1 MAVKYQIFVSSTY
14 EDLRDERD
22 QVIKAILEMG
32 HLPVGMEM
40 FSAADEEQWKLI
52 ARQIDECDYYVV
64 IIAHRYGSM
73 EGEISYTEK
82 EYNFAIKQ
90 RIPTLGF
97 VIDEAANW
105 PKVKMDSDPAKIQS
119 LNSFKD
125 KVKVKSTGIWKS
137 ADDLYGK
144 VSISLMKEISVN
156 PRIGWIR
163 ASEISLSPATTTE
176 FTRLSKENADLRKQL
191 AEVVRTE
198 VEAKEEQALK
208 TMRILRENTVDL
220 SIKYKGDE
228 KWSDH
233 QSVLLYDIF
242 AILAPQLMPE
252 RPTVYISMI
261 LAIRFRKDDSKKL
274 NARAPIPV
282 NYLMSWL
289 SDLSILGLVEPSKGK
304 HLASDEKQYWTLS
317 EFGRLIYGRI
327 RLTQLE
333 TGLKEPIQ
341 AYPEPTEDP
350 SKSRTK
356 TPRKIKTKEQ

>member
-1 MAVKYQIFVSSTY
+1 MAVKYQIFISSTY
-14 EDLRDERD
+14 EDLKDERD

-64 IIAHRYGSM
+64 IVAHRYGSM

-82 EYNFAIKQ
+82 EYNYAVKQ

-97 VIDEAANW
+97 LIDEAANW
-105 PKVKMDSDPAKIQS
+105 PKVKMDSDPVKIQS

-125 KVKVKSTGIWKS
+125 KVKAKSTGIWKS

-163 ASEISLSPATTTE
+163 ASEISLSPATTNE

-198 VEAKEEQALK
+198 IEAKEEEVLK
-208 TMRILRENTVDL
+208 TVRILRKNTVGFTV
-220 SIKYKGDE
+220 KYKGDE
-228 KWSDH
+228 EWSDK
-233 QSVLLYDIF
+233 QRAVLYDMF
-242 AILAPQLMPE
+242 AILAPQLMVE
-252 RPTVYISMI
+252 RPTQYIAMI
-261 LAIRFRKDDSKKL
+261 LAVRFCKGDFKKL
-274 NARAPIPV
+274 HVTAPVPT
-282 NYLMSWL
+282 NSLMSWL
-289 SDLSILGLVEPSKGK
+289 SDLSILGLIEPSGKK

-350 SKSRTK
+350 PKSSTK
-356 TPRKIKTKEQ
+356 TPPKIKRKQK